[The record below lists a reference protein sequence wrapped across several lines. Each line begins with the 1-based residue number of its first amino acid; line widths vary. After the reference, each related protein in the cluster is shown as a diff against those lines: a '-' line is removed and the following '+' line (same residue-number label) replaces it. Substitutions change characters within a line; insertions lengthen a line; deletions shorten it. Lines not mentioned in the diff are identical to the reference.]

1 MASEKKNP
9 DLLAMLQEA
18 FDPEEFV
25 TIFKSMKPDSNKF
38 RYYMDML
45 KLLLLRT
52 KNAGDSGKAKDI
64 DKMLDDM
71 FNPKKKD

>member
-18 FDPEEFV
+18 FDPEEFKR
-25 TIFKSMKPDSNKF
+25 IFREMKPDSKKF
-38 RYYMDML
+38 KYYMDML
-45 KLLLLRT
+45 KLLMIRT
-52 KNAGDSGKAKDI
+52 KGGDGSGSTDI